1 MASTTH
7 TIRQQNKQL
16 VLKTLFQNGALF
28 ASDLVKKTGISMVT
42 TNSLLK
48 ELLTEGKSLK
58 VRWSKKS

>member
-48 ELLTEGKSLK
+48 ELLTEGKSRK